1 MSSTVQYPW
10 AAVPHAL
17 SDPMSLR
24 TAPCNACLK
33 QIENGRNWTE
43 MKKACISWLGA
54 ETGKKDVCSSIGT
67 RQSVCSAAQGTVP
80 HPPATAPP

>member
-33 QIENGRNWTE
+33 QKMEEIGQKW
-43 MKKACISWLGA
+43 KKACISWLGA
-54 ETGKKDVCSSIGT
+54 ETGKKDACSSIGT
-67 RQSVCSAAQGTVP
+67 HQSVCSAAQGTVP